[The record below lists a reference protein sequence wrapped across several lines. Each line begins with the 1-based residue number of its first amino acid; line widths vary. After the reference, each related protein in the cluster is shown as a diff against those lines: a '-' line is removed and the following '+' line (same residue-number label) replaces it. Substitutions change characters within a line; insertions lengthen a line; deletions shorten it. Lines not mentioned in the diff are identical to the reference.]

1 MSGSRQV
8 IDGVRRLCSHCS
20 DRQSCRS
27 SRRYGIIQCHIVRLL
42 SVLISISMYT
52 VLCNVVGVSA
62 YCLLA

>member
-20 DRQSCRS
+20 DRQSCSS

-42 SVLISISMYT
+42 CVLISYA

-62 YCLLA
+62 YSLLA